1 MLEIIIAGEGTGLMT
16 QQVGDALN
24 ESDIVFANERFKSLV
39 DERKFIALKNFN
51 DAFTYIDN
59 YESAK
64 ILFLVSGDPCLYS
77 LLPIVKKRFTQADIK
92 VLPGISSL
100 QVICSHACET
110 WNGANIIS
118 GHGRLINS
126 GAFLNSIERNRINIL
141 FCDKNFSPDYI
152 CSKLESENMS
162 GLEVFIGERLG
173 SEFEKIYHGS
183 PKEFIDHEFSQPA
196 IILIRNENIYMPE
209 RLRLRD
215 KDFIRSKDIHIT
227 NEAVRAAIL
236 DRLELDSDS
245 ILFDIGAGTGSIS
258 ISAAHELNNIQVHS
272 IEYKHE
278 AINLIAS
285 NIKKFHLHNI
295 ILHEG
300 RALEIIKSLPVPSH
314 VFIGGSGGELAL
326 ILEYLA
332 GLDKSIRLVLE
343 CVTLETLNTAFNFMH
358 NMKNFEALQI
368 SASVSKNIADS
379 LTLMKA
385 NNPVMILSADS

>member
-1 MLEIIIAGEGTGLMT
+1 MKNRFI
-16 QQVGDALN
+16 N
-24 ESDIVFANERFKSLV
+24 AN
-39 DERKFIALKNFN
+39 
-51 DAFTYIDN
+51 
-59 YESAK
+59 
-64 ILFLVSGDPCLYS
+64 
-77 LLPIVKKRFTQADIK
+77 IK

-110 WNGANIIS
+110 WNDAKIIS

-141 FCDKNFSPDYI
+141 FCDKNFSPEYI

-173 SEFEKIYHGS
+173 SLDEKIYHGS
-183 PKEFIDHEFSQPA
+183 PEDFINHEFSQPA
-196 IILIRNENIYMPE
+196 IILIRNENFYTSS

-215 KDFIRSKDIHIT
+215 KDFIRSNNIHIT
-227 NEAVRAAIL
+227 HEVIRAIIL

-245 ILFDIGAGTGSIS
+245 ILLDIGAGTGSIS
-258 ISAAHELNNIQVHS
+258 ISAGHEHNDMEIHA

-278 AINLIAS
+278 AINLIS
-285 NIKKFHLHNI
+285 RNIKKFHLHNI
-295 ILHEG
+295 TLHEG
-300 RALEIIKSLPVPSH
+300 RALEIIKNIPVPSH
-314 VFIGGSGGELAL
+314 VFIGGSGGELAF
-326 ILEYLA
+326 ILEYIA
-332 GLDKSIRLVLE
+332 NLDKSIRLVVE

-368 SASVSKNIADS
+368 SASISKNIAAS

-385 NNPVMILSADS
+385 NNPVMVLCADSK